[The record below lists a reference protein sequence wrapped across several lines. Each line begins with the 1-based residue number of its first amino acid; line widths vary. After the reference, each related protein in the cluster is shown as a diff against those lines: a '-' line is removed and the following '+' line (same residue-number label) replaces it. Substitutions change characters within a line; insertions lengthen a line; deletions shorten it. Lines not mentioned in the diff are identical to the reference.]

1 MPEGQFR
8 ARRAMIL
15 RELIGGPRVFL
26 TPAGRARWEEAA
38 RANVNRE
45 LAELERGD
53 FPEAQ
58 RPRRR

>member
-45 LAELERGD
+45 LAELEG
-53 FPEAQ
+53 
-58 RPRRR
+58 